1 VRITRLKAIEWF
13 NALSMLEQSPVM
25 GQNGKPVP
33 YDLPAEQFV
42 LVWQMLNALRPH
54 VEAFQKAREA
64 RMKVL
69 ADKTDAERATE
80 LQNEVAM
87 LQEEFSVRMPKK
99 RLDLDIGRTKV
110 MPSLLIALEGLWN
123 KPEVELEDE
132 EPATVGEAL
141 DQLEIAIHAVA
152 AE

>member
-1 VRITRLKAIEWF
+1 MKITRLKAIEWF

-69 ADKTDAERATE
+69 AERPEEERNEE
-80 LQNEVAM
+80 LRQEVER
-87 LQEEFSVRMPKK
+87 LQETFSVRMPKK
-99 RLDLDIGRTKV
+99 KLDLDIGRTKI

-132 EPATVGEAL
+132 ETEEAHVP
-141 DQLEIAIHAVA
+141 LELVRAG
-152 AE
+152 

>member
-13 NALSMLEQSPVM
+13 NALSMLEQSPVA
-25 GQNGKPVP
+25 GANGKPVP

-69 ADKTDAERATE
+69 AERSEEERAEE
-80 LQNEVAM
+80 LKQEIER
-87 LQEEFSVRMPKK
+87 LQDTFSVRMPKK

-132 EPATVGEAL
+132 DAYVAEL
-141 DQLEIAIHAVA
+141 LQA

>member
-1 VRITRLKAIEWF
+1 VKITRLKAIEWF
-13 NALSMLEQSPVM
+13 NALSMLEQSPTT
-25 GQNGKPVP
+25 GPNGKPVP

-69 ADKTDAERATE
+69 AEKTEAERAAEIT
-80 LQNEVAM
+80 NEVAM

-99 RLDLDIGRTKV
+99 RLDLDIGRTKI

-132 EPATVGEAL
+132 DEPAISVMSP
-141 DQLEIAIHAVA
+141 LEIRPLQA

>member
-1 VRITRLKAIEWF
+1 VKITRLKAIEWF

-69 ADKTDAERATE
+69 AERPEEERNEE
-80 LQNEVAM
+80 LRQEVER
-87 LQEEFSVRMPKK
+87 LQETFSVRMPKK
-99 RLDLDIGRTKV
+99 KLDLDIGRTKI

-132 EPATVGEAL
+132 ETEEAHVP
-141 DQLEIAIHAVA
+141 LELVRAG
-152 AE
+152 

>member
-1 VRITRLKAIEWF
+1 VKITRLKAIEWF
-13 NALSMLEQSPVM
+13 NALSMLEQSPTT
-25 GQNGKPVP
+25 GANGKPVP

-69 ADKTDAERATE
+69 AERPEEERADE
-80 LQNEVAM
+80 LKQEVDR
-87 LQEEFSVRMPKK
+87 LRDTFSVRMPKK
-99 RLDLDIGRTKV
+99 LLDLDIGRTKI

-132 EPATVGEAL
+132 E
-141 DQLEIAIHAVA
+141 EIIDLSYVPGDFRRA

>member
-1 VRITRLKAIEWF
+1 MKITRLKSIEWF
-13 NALSMLEQSPVM
+13 NTLSALEQSPVT
-25 GQNGKPVP
+25 GASGKPVP

-42 LVWQMLNALRPH
+42 LVWEMLNALRPH

-69 ADKTDAERATE
+69 AEQSEEKRAEE
-80 LQNEVAM
+80 LKQEVER
-87 LQEEFSVRMPKK
+87 LQETFSVRMPKK
-99 RLDLDIGRTKV
+99 RLDLDIGRTKI

-132 EPATVGEAL
+132 EPAEVIDPHPHL
-141 DQLEIAIHAVA
+141 QA